1 MASKVDVYCG
11 TLNVNFCEPATPE
24 DRTQE
29 QTVLSVHQRF
39 NETRIRRPRN
49 DQQDRGS
56 CRIRPR
62 VFCVMTGR
70 SEIFVINLEH
80 RIDRRIAIQ
89 KQLAM
94 VGWQAEFF
102 RAIRPEYAAGFPSI
116 GARGCFLSHL
126 SVLKKSHL
134 SGAERLVILEDD
146 LNFAHSFAAN
156 WNAAMSMLER
166 RKWSIFYPGHS
177 VEDLPAGLSRV
188 APDRGIQCTHF
199 MVINRPALS
208 VLIAGL
214 ETILSRPPGHPLGG
228 PMHLDGAYSTLRA
241 QNHALVT
248 YAYSPALGYQR
259 SSRTDVG
266 ELKWFDRL
274 PLLSPIAGAV
284 RKLRA
289 KS

>member
-1 MASKVDVYCG
+1 
-11 TLNVNFCEPATPE
+11 
-24 DRTQE
+24 
-29 QTVLSVHQRF
+29 
-39 NETRIRRPRN
+39 
-49 DQQDRGS
+49 
-56 CRIRPR
+56 
-62 VFCVMTGR
+62 
-70 SEIFVINLEH
+70 
-80 RIDRRIAIQ
+80 
-89 KQLAM
+89 M

-102 RAIRPEYAAGFPSI
+102 RAIRPEYPAGFPSI

-156 WNAAMSMLER
+156 WNAAMSMLES

-177 VEDLPAGLSRV
+177 VEGLPAGLSRV

-214 ETILSRPPGHPLGG
+214 ETILSRPAGHPLGG

-274 PLLSPIAGAV
+274 PLLSPIVGAV